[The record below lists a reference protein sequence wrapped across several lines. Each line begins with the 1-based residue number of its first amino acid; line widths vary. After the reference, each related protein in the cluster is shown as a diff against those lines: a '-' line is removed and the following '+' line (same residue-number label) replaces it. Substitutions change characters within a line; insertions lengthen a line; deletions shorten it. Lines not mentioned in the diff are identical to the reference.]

1 MEELELE
8 EEALLLNREM
18 LTEVKNLIDDI
29 NDIKPPNHLKQF
41 IHPQW
46 GSILGSEEDIR
57 LAVLQDEVEL
67 CEQRVENDFDA
78 IPYLGNMLFAL
89 KARIKELS
97 PNKPSPKTQVDEG
110 NYEYL
115 PKRPQHVIDEEKV
128 DEGILERHDR
138 RQMEMFDDPYENWSG
153 HR

>member
-1 MEELELE
+1 MSNLTYIWSQGMVDKIAEKVAEEPME
-8 EEALLLNREM
+8 N
-18 LTEVKNLIDDI
+18 
-29 NDIKPPNHLKQF
+29 
-41 IHPQW
+41 
-46 GSILGSEEDIR
+46 
-57 LAVLQDEVEL
+57 
-67 CEQRVENDFDA
+67 
-78 IPYLGNMLFAL
+78 
-89 KARIKELS
+89 
-97 PNKPSPKTQVDEG
+97 VDEG